1 MRRKQGAVL
10 PIELSVLEAAIEF
23 RVRGVARFHG
33 FQIAKFMKEREGAR
47 LLTSHGT
54 LYKALGRMETAGLL
68 ESVWE
73 DPLLAAQEGR
83 PRRRLYEVTA
93 AGEGAL
99 AKAAPATFDKR
110 LLEKGLAPS

>member
-1 MRRKQGAVL
+1 MRRKQGVVL
-10 PIELSVLEAAIEF
+10 PIELSVLEAAVEL

-83 PRRRLYEVTA
+83 PRRRLYEITA
-93 AGEGAL
+93 AGEAAL
-99 AKAAPATFDKR
+99 ATNAPTAEAQ
-110 LLEKGLAPS
+110 LNVEPGLAAS